1 MKLSLYF
8 KVVICL
14 LLLGCSKEPNPHLS
28 DQMDTFI
35 SDFNLEIKER
45 YSLEPTSYG
54 GNYQNQI
61 RKVVLNFNSNYSL
74 DKTKAVFLVQRITD
88 DFLFYLNRNQELVR
102 FLDPKPFTRDQ
113 IDLTID
119 FYDVETKKW
128 VLAPSIA
135 CVRPKDGRMAAFI
148 YDTKQDKLVPS

>member
-8 KVVICL
+8 KVVFCL
-14 LLLGCSKEPNPHLS
+14 LLLSCSRESNPHLS

-54 GNYQNQI
+54 GNYQKQI
-61 RKVVLNFNSNYSL
+61 KRVVLNFNSNYSL

-88 DFLFYLNRNQELVR
+88 DFLFYLNRSQELIQ
-102 FLDPKPFTRDQ
+102 FLDPRPFTREQ

-119 FYDVETKKW
+119 FYDIETKKW

-135 CVRPKDGRMAAFI
+135 SVRLKDGRMSVFT
-148 YDTKQDKLVPS
+148 YDSKQEKLVPS

>member
-1 MKLSLYF
+1 
-8 KVVICL
+8 
-14 LLLGCSKEPNPHLS
+14 
-28 DQMDTFI
+28 MDTFI

-54 GNYQNQI
+54 GNYQKQI
-61 RKVVLNFNSNYSL
+61 KRVVLNFNSNYSL

-88 DFLFYLNRNQELVR
+88 DFLFYLNRSQELIQ
-102 FLDPKPFTRDQ
+102 FLDPRPFTREQ

-119 FYDVETKKW
+119 FYDIETKKW

-135 CVRPKDGRMAAFI
+135 SVRLKDGRMSVFT
-148 YDTKQDKLVPS
+148 YDSKQEKLVPS